1 MFGWT
6 EIFITYS
13 QDDYF
18 KVRAQLDA
26 AGISARSR
34 VRGTG
39 AQSGIGDRLNR
50 NLEYRLFVRS
60 REAER
65 ARHVIGRCR

>member
-34 VRGTG
+34 VRTL
-39 AQSGIGDRLNR
+39 AR
-50 NLEYRLFVRS
+50 
-60 REAER
+60 R
-65 ARHVIGRCR
+65 AASVIG